1 MRISPYHSCEIS
13 PHAQIY
19 LAIFSLLR
27 NKTRIK
33 FHFSAHQTITEVSIC
48 FVFLSL
54 FLSRSLAPFPVILPF
69 FILPWF
75 HFFTAEKR
83 EEKEKRVIFCLCQPQ
98 WYHAGLKRIPIG
110 QLLKPIDLYSS
121 SNNRRC
127 ICYRW
132 ICLVLVIK
140 NKTISRFR
148 PSTMCKKRD
157 RNEVL

>member
-83 EEKEKRVIFCLCQPQ
+83 EEKREKSDFLPLPTAMI
-98 WYHAGLKRIPIG
+98 
-110 QLLKPIDLYSS
+110 S
-121 SNNRRC
+121 RRT
-127 ICYRW
+127 RANSDW
-132 ICLVLVIK
+132 TTVKTDRSVFVIK
-140 NKTISRFR
+140 
-148 PSTMCKKRD
+148 
-157 RNEVL
+157 